1 LEASKM
7 ASFMGM
13 FQYSIDNKGRIN
25 IPAKLRKCFDP
36 ESNDSVVMTRGFDK
50 CIYIYPLNEWN
61 ELEKG
66 FQKLNAFKEKDRFFQ
81 RAWFMWANQQE
92 LDSQSR
98 ISISKELLEYA
109 NIKSAVVI
117 IGQLDRIEVWDPEI
131 LDSYMKSRKESI
143 EEIAEIVMSEKN
155 G

>member
-1 LEASKM
+1 M

-13 FQYSIDNKGRIN
+13 FQHSIDSKGRIN
-25 IPAKLRKCFDP
+25 IPSKLRKCFNP

-81 RAWFMWANQQE
+81 RAWFMWANQQD
-92 LDSQSR
+92 LDSQAR
-98 ISISKELLEYA
+98 VTLSKDLLEYA
-109 NIKSAVVI
+109 NIKTEVII
-117 IGQLDRIEVWDPEI
+117 IGQPNRIEVWDPVI
-131 LDSYMKSRKESI
+131 LDNYMSSRKESI
-143 EEIAEIVMSEKN
+143 EEIAEIIMNENN